1 MKRMILDTDMAN
13 QVDDQFA
20 LVYLLKSLNN
30 IDLEAITIAP
40 FSKLK
45 TIEEGT
51 ELSYNTT
58 LKILDLMN
66 KDEYKDKVFKGA
78 TEYLK
83 NSNKCNLAVNKII
96 EVCLKNEETTIIS
109 IGALTNLALAIK
121 LEPKIINKIK
131 IIWLGGND
139 LSFNE
144 NMGTNFKDID
154 AVKVVFES
162 RANLTIIPCK
172 NVASNLIT
180 TIYELK
186 HYMEENLVNN
196 FLIKQLIECDKKIQ
210 DVGAS
215 KILWDLS
222 AIAYVI
228 DENWFSSKIINCPQI
243 LDDSSYKIIKNNRKI
258 TFVKTLNRDRIFED
272 FFRKINM

>member
-1 MKRMILDTDMAN
+1 MKRIILDSDMAN

-30 IDLEAITIAP
+30 IKLEAITIAP

-66 KDEYKDKVFKGA
+66 KNEYKDKVFKGA

-83 NSNKCNLAVNKII
+83 NSDKCNLAVNKII
-96 EVCLKNEETTIIS
+96 EICLKNDETTIIS
-109 IGALTNLALAIK
+109 IGALTNIALAIN
-121 LEPKIINKIK
+121 LEPKILNRIK
-131 IIWLGGND
+131 IVWLGGND
-139 LSFNE
+139 LSFTE
-144 NMGTNFKDID
+144 NMGTNFKDMD
-154 AVKVVFES
+154 AVKEIFES
-162 RANLTIIPCK
+162 GANLTIIPCK

-196 FLIKQLIECDKKIQ
+196 FLIEQLIKSDKDIR
-210 DVGAS
+210 DIGTS

-228 DENWFSSKIINCPQI
+228 NENWFSSKMISCPKI
-243 LDDSSYKIIKNNRKI
+243 LDDSSYEITENNHKIN
-258 TFVKTLNRDRIFED
+258 FVKTLNRDRIFED
-272 FFRKINM
+272 FFRKINL

>member
-1 MKRMILDTDMAN
+1 MKKIILDTDMAN

-30 IDLEAITIAP
+30 IELKAITIAP

-58 LKILDLMN
+58 LKILELMDKN
-66 KDEYKDKVFKGA
+66 EYKDKVFKGA

-83 NSNKCNLAVNKII
+83 NDNKSNLAVNKII
-96 EVCLKNEETTIIS
+96 EVCLKNDETTIIA

-121 LEPKIINKIK
+121 QEPKIIDRIK

-162 RANLTIIPCK
+162 GVDLTVIPCK

-186 HYMEENLVNN
+186 HGMEENVVNN
-196 FLIKQLIECDKKIQ
+196 FLIEQLIKCNKDIQ
-210 DVGAS
+210 NIGTS

-222 AIAYVI
+222 AIAFI
-228 DENWFSSKIINCPQI
+228 INENWFTCKLISCPKILN
-243 LDDSSYKIIKNNRKI
+243 DSSYEIIESNREI
-258 TFVKTLNRDRIFED
+258 TFVNTLNRDRIFED
-272 FFRKINM
+272 FFRKVNL

>member
-1 MKRMILDTDMAN
+1 MKKIILDTDMAN

-30 IDLEAITIAP
+30 IELEAITIAP
-40 FSKLK
+40 FSKLE

-58 LKILDLMN
+58 LKILELMN

-83 NSNKCNLAVNKII
+83 NSNKCNLSVNKII
-96 EVCLKNEETTIIS
+96 EICLKNDETTIIS

-121 LEPKIINKIK
+121 LEPKIIHKIN

-144 NMGTNFKDID
+144 NMETNFKDID

-162 RANLTIIPCK
+162 GANLTIIPCK

-186 HYMEENLVNN
+186 HYMEENVVNS
-196 FLIKQLIECDKKIQ
+196 FLIEQLLKCNKDIQ
-210 DVGAS
+210 EVGRS

-222 AIAYVI
+222 AIAYII
-228 DENWFSSKIINCPQI
+228 DESWFTSKTISCPKILNDTSYEIIE
-243 LDDSSYKIIKNNRKI
+243 NNRKI
-258 TFVKTLNRDRIFED
+258 TFVNTVNRDRIFED
-272 FFRKINM
+272 FFRKINL